1 MIRSATRTTCAPR
14 ASLSALNRWV
24 PNLTLIV
31 AGAHAVTAF
40 AQYRDVYRK
49 MLAGGIIGSVNGQHD
64 REAATWFFVAAPA
77 TAALGLVSRWG
88 VERTGEIP
96 PAVPPTLLSLGALIA
111 ALSPASGGWVLIA
124 LGIAGFAA
132 GRSPTVAQAS
142 HPIDPSLLALSEPV
156 GRAGPPHPS
165 R

>member
-1 MIRSATRTTCAPR
+1 MIRSASRTTCPRR

-24 PNLTLIV
+24 PRLTLIV

-64 REAATWFFVAAPA
+64 PEAATWFFVAAPA
-77 TAALGLVSRWG
+77 MAALGLVSRWG

-132 GRSPTVAQAS
+132 AEARPQ
-142 HPIDPSLLALSEPV
+142 HKPRRPLDPSPAASS
-156 GRAGPPHPS
+156 GPPTEQARPIL
-165 R
+165 RG